1 MTVEALDHVMLWAS
15 DMDRSVAFYGD
26 VLGLRLLHRYG
37 NEWAEFDAGPVRL
50 ALHGGGDRPSVPPG
64 GTVVLRVADLD
75 MEKVA
80 LQGKGVRFDDHDG
93 EVEGL
98 ARFAMF
104 ADPDGNALQI
114 IEYFEK
120 GE

>member
-1 MTVEALDHVMLWAS
+1 MTVEALDHVMLWTM
-15 DMDRSVAFYGD
+15 DMDRAVGFYGD
-26 VLGLRLLHRYG
+26 LLGLKLINRYG
-37 NEWAEFDAGPVRL
+37 NEWAEFDAGPVKIG
-50 ALHGGGDRPSVPPG
+50 LHGGGDRSSVPPG
-64 GTVVLRVADLD
+64 GTVVLRVGDLD
-75 MEKVA
+75 SAKVG
-80 LQGKGVRFDDHDG
+80 LRSGGVVFEDHDG

-120 GE
+120 GS